1 MSSVFHF
8 TPLTLLSPNSSTE
21 LEHSSP
27 HTSTPGDL
35 SVLPTFPPLLIP
47 PPSCL
52 IWKGCSLDL
61 TQVISRCHLIRLLSS
76 HCGNSFTFPLIPAC
90 LVYYRIMAEHFFSS
104 YPRKSHG
111 GPILG
116 TFHVC
121 LKIDLF
127 YSCIWLTIQ
136 PGTGLQIGGYFPSNL
151 GVKAFL
157 YFLYVPLL

>member
-1 MSSVFHF
+1 MILPFSCNRLFYPVLIMSSVFHF

-35 SVLPTFPPLLIP
+35 SVLLPFPPLLIP

-76 HCGNSFTFPLIPAC
+76 HGGNSFTFPRFPHVWFIIASWQST
-90 LVYYRIMAEHFFSS
+90 SS
-104 YPRKSHG
+104 AATQERVMGGQFG
-111 GPILG
+111 GP
-116 TFHVC
+116 FMSV
-121 LKIDLF
+121 
-127 YSCIWLTIQ
+127 
-136 PGTGLQIGGYFPSNL
+136 
-151 GVKAFL
+151 
-157 YFLYVPLL
+157 